1 MKRKKKYR
9 PKPILT
15 NPVGY
20 VLEGMAPVA
29 EYGEYLVDLQIKHHR
44 AVALLVRGEA
54 TRSEMDILINAAN
67 VADALVRLGFGGEYG
82 DVLKAGQSALYEVA
96 SRGAGSGRFILRG
109 EEMGAINAL
118 IDLHDAQLGV
128 LTVKDVDRA
137 ITLVERERRAQR
149 MTKIK
154 TKGAT

>member
-1 MKRKKKYR
+1 
-9 PKPILT
+9 
-15 NPVGY
+15 
-20 VLEGMAPVA
+20 
-29 EYGEYLVDLQIKHHR
+29 
-44 AVALLVRGEA
+44 
-54 TRSEMDILINAAN
+54 MDILINAAN

-109 EEMGAINAL
+109 EEMVAINAL

-128 LTVKDVDRA
+128 LTVKDIDRA

-149 MTKIK
+149 MKRI
-154 TKGAT
+154 KGAT